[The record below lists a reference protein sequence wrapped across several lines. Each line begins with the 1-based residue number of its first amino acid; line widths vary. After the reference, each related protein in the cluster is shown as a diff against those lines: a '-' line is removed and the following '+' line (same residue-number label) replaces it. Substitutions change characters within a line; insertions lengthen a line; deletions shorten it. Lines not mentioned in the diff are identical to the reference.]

1 MAIKKFSLVI
11 SLLVVLFGVS
21 ACSGNVETHGSPDP
35 LFSFRGTS
43 TVANT
48 ESFFISPSCDEVAVI
63 YNLEPTSDE
72 DSSSF
77 TYTIKNTEDSSL
89 SFGNFTFY
97 SEAEDAWLG
106 SDGADNN
113 HNIPAGEY
121 KIGIL
126 SVDTVYD
133 VSLYCTE
140 DDLDILI
147 FIFSCVA
154 FVLLLVIILVI
165 FAIKTDPHRKK

>member
-21 ACSGNVETHGSPDP
+21 ACSGNVETDGSPDP

-63 YNLEPTSDE
+63 YDLEPTSDE

-89 SFGNFTFY
+89 TFGNFTFY
-97 SEAEDAWLG
+97 SEAENAWLG
-106 SDGADNN
+106 SDGADDT

-121 KIGIL
+121 KIEIL

-133 VSLYCTE
+133 VRLYCTN
-140 DDLDILI
+140 
-147 FIFSCVA
+147 
-154 FVLLLVIILVI
+154 
-165 FAIKTDPHRKK
+165 

>member
-21 ACSGNVETHGSPDP
+21 ACSGNVKTHGSPDP

-106 SDGADNN
+106 SDGADDT

-133 VSLYCTE
+133 VSLFCT
-140 DDLDILI
+140 D
-147 FIFSCVA
+147 
-154 FVLLLVIILVI
+154 
-165 FAIKTDPHRKK
+165 

>member
-1 MAIKKFSLVI
+1 MRINRFYLVFV
-11 SLLVVLFGVS
+11 LLVVLCGVS
-21 ACSGNVETHGSPDP
+21 ACSGNVETHDSPDP

-43 TVANT
+43 TVTNT

-63 YNLEPTSDE
+63 YDLEPTSDE

-89 SFGNFTFY
+89 TFGNFTFY
-97 SEAEDAWLG
+97 SEAENAWLG
-106 SDGADNN
+106 SDGADDT

-121 KIGIL
+121 KIEIL

-133 VSLYCTE
+133 VRLYCT
-140 DDLDILI
+140 
-147 FIFSCVA
+147 
-154 FVLLLVIILVI
+154 
-165 FAIKTDPHRKK
+165 H

>member
-1 MAIKKFSLVI
+1 MAIKKFSFVFF
-11 SLLVVLFGVS
+11 LLVVLCWVS
-21 ACSGNVETHGSPDP
+21 ACSGNVETHDSPDA

-63 YNLEPTSDE
+63 YDLEPTSDE

-77 TYTIKNTEDSSL
+77 TYTIINTEDRSL

-106 SDGADNN
+106 SEGADDT

-121 KIGIL
+121 KIEIL

-133 VSLYCTE
+133 VRLYCTN
-140 DDLDILI
+140 
-147 FIFSCVA
+147 
-154 FVLLLVIILVI
+154 
-165 FAIKTDPHRKK
+165 